1 MKGATIIFFIL
12 AAQSSF
18 GQLSIT
24 PIVGINSTKLK
35 LGSFGYTNGGN
46 YLTYGL
52 EAEYG
57 IKPKNNRTTSMSFMA
72 GASYLNNGFYDI
84 YNFSFTGLNWYESQT
99 TDLKTTYL
107 QIPLVLKLNWQ
118 PMPLIEDWKLFLGLG
133 ISSNI
138 LLKSHLAEK
147 STKITESND
156 LFAPPK
162 TTQYFD
168 SQDVTDLGVKNTQFA
183 RLEIGVRYKRVMFT
197 YRLCTSLQDM
207 YYVGLEKIWKI
218 PAKESRYIS
227 AHDSEG
233 KIKEKYS
240 EFVLGFRF
248 F

>member
-1 MKGATIIFFIL
+1 MKKVLIFYFIL
-12 AAQSSF
+12 AAQSTF
-18 GQLSIT
+18 GQFSIT
-24 PIVGINSTKLK
+24 PTIGINSTKLK
-35 LGSFGYTNGGN
+35 LGQYYTNGGN
-46 YLTYGL
+46 YLTHGL
-52 EAEYG
+52 EAEYSF
-57 IKPKNNRTTSMSFMA
+57 KPKSHRRVYGSLMT
-72 GASYLNNGFYDI
+72 GASILSNGFYDI
-84 YNFSFTGLNWYESQT
+84 YNFSFTGLNWYESKT
-99 TDLKTTYL
+99 TDLTTTYF

-162 TTQYFD
+162 TTQYSD
-168 SQDVTDLGVKNTQFA
+168 SQDVTDLGVKNAQFA
-183 RLEIGVRYKRVMFT
+183 RLEIGMRYKRVMFS
-197 YRLCTSLQDM
+197 YRLSTSMQDM
-207 YYVGLEKIWKI
+207 YYVGLEKIWKV
-218 PAKESRYIS
+218 PATESRYIS
-227 AHDSEG
+227 AHDTEG